1 MRFSIFTL
9 FILLMATVTVSAQ
22 SPQAFKYQT
31 VIRDASGQF
40 LADQNVTI
48 GIDLVQSDTSVYS
61 ETHSATTNA
70 FGLVNLEIGRGMVT
84 KGTFGEIVWGRSTSV
99 AVSLDVT
106 GGSDLQPMGTSE
118 LLSVPYAL
126 SSPTSLPTDAE
137 AGDIAY
143 FDGTAWTK
151 APKVFIKEDGKVGL
165 GTDDPILNMH
175 ILVGDSPSIR
185 LEQDASSGWTPT
197 TWDVAANETNFF
209 IREASNSSALPFRI
223 LSGAPDR
230 AMIIE
235 SNGDVTI
242 GGTAQSATD
251 KLYVNGNIGLTG
263 MVSQTSD
270 RRVKKEIIDSKYG
283 LAELLQL
290 SPKTYY
296 YDAEKF
302 TELEFPTE
310 KQVGLIAQ
318 EVGAVIPE
326 AVKQGHAVVQENG
339 QPIELMGVQYTQ
351 LIPVLIS
358 AIQEQQGQIE
368 AKDKAFQELSQEVAL
383 LKEQMAAMRAFIQP
397 ANGKVVQNK
406 TPNPATTANGREK

>member
-48 GIDLVQSDTSVYS
+48 GIDLLQSDTSVYS

-84 KGTFGEIVWGRSTSV
+84 KATFGEIVWGRSTSV
-99 AVSLDVT
+99 AVSLDIT

-143 FDGTAWTK
+143 FDGNAWVK
-151 APKVFIKEDGKVGL
+151 APQVFIKEDGKIGL
-165 GTDDPILNMH
+165 GTRNPILKIHVVEENTP
-175 ILVGDSPSIR
+175 DIR
-185 LEQDASSGWTPT
+185 LEQDGSFGAS
-197 TWDVAANETNFF
+197 TWDIGANETNFF
-209 IREASNSSALPFRI
+209 IREPGNGSALPFRI
-223 LSGAPDR
+223 RSGAPNR
-230 AMIIE
+230 ALVIG
-235 SNGDVTI
+235 STGNVTVASTDNAGSNSHKLFVNGD
-242 GGTAQSATD
+242 
-251 KLYVNGNIGLTG
+251 IGLTG

-270 RRVKKEIIDSKYG
+270 RRAKRDIMDSKYG
-283 LAELLQL
+283 LAELMQL
-290 SPKTYY
+290 SPKTYF

-302 TELEFPTE
+302 AELEFPTE

-318 EVGAVIPE
+318 EVGTLIPE
-326 AVKQGHAVVQENG
+326 AVKEGHVVVQENG

-397 ANGKVVQNK
+397 ADGKVVQEK
-406 TPNPATTANGREK
+406 TPNTATTANGREK

>member
-1 MRFSIFTL
+1 
-9 FILLMATVTVSAQ
+9 MATVTVSAQ

-99 AVSLDVT
+99 AVSLDVN

-143 FDGTAWTK
+143 FDGAAWTK
-151 APKVFIKEDGKVGL
+151 APKVFIKEDGKIGL
-165 GTDDPILNMH
+165 GTRQPDLNIHM
-175 ILVGDSPSIR
+175 VEGNTPTIR
-185 LEQDASSGWTPT
+185 LEQDGSFGWTPI

-209 IREASNSSALPFRI
+209 IREASNDSALPFRI

-242 GGTAQSATD
+242 GGNAQSTTD

-270 RRVKKEIIDSKYG
+270 RRVKKDITESQYG

-296 YDAEKF
+296 YDPEKF

-318 EVGAVIPE
+318 EVGALIPE
-326 AVKQGHAVVQENG
+326 AVKQGHAVVQENE

-351 LIPVLIS
+351 LIPVLIT
-358 AIQEQQGQIE
+358 AIQEQQAQIV

-383 LKEQMAAMRAFIQP
+383 LKEQMAAMRAFIRP